1 MRLARRGQHDLAG
14 PQNPRNLA
22 HGYVRLPP
30 QDVVDFVVCRVAVDL
45 LELAGLQTVNVA
57 EETGCLENVDLGHFL
72 RSEALEILDVL
83 YQHELVLSR
92 KVLKVLTKKP
102 EDGDY
107 PSKMEQLATEIA
119 RLETVSSRFS
129 LLRILSFTGLVL
141 GALGAIE
148 SVTYPLVV
156 CSASFVLF
164 LIAVLAHGRTLD
176 RKEALEDHKLLLEE
190 TELRARTRR
199 RDHLPPQVPSN
210 PTDLERGLRRYRPE
224 PESLTLDD
232 DTASDLNLLDAPL
245 LASASSNRRTL
256 FGFLDWS
263 STIFGSRRLR
273 HMLLHPLRN
282 PEDIRNRQEAVR
294 EVEKKTGIREA
305 LLTSLIP
312 LRRHSLGPLTR
323 FFSEPS
329 AFVGRITLLIWTNL
343 LGTAAPVCLLAI
355 VLTGNLDLV
364 AALIGLVIVNV
375 VTIGANVKRA
385 NPARD
390 RILLFGPL
398 LAGLLR
404 LEATLSTATLSSPEW
419 VEIGKVLQAIR
430 PHARKL
436 KRYVGLLS
444 LHSFGPIF
452 ELINILTLW
461 ELRILPLADS
471 IFARHRG
478 LLEHATGA
486 MGEAEALLCYALP
499 LAEDE
504 NFELPEIVDGEGPL
518 LCADE
523 LGHPLLDKATLVR
536 NPVSLRKGN
545 NVLIVTGSNMAGK
558 STYLKA
564 VAVNLVL
571 ASAGGPVCAA
581 GFRWTPMALY
591 SDINIVDSLDGGK
604 SYFQVEVERV
614 RTVIESAL
622 ESPFLLAIFDE
633 LFRGTNSSERLAL
646 ANAIIRFVRSTG
658 ALLIVATHDHALTH
672 LVTEGREPGME
683 NRHLR
688 EHVEDGV
695 MRFDYRL
702 RDGPATT
709 RNAIRVLEAHR
720 YPEEITREAK
730 ERSSGGEG

>member
-1 MRLARRGQHDLAG
+1 LINQPA
-14 PQNPRNLA
+14 
-22 HGYVRLPP
+22 
-30 QDVVDFVVCRVAVDL
+30 
-45 LELAGLQTVNVA
+45 
-57 EETGCLENVDLGHFL
+57 
-72 RSEALEILDVL
+72 
-83 YQHELVLSR
+83 
-92 KVLKVLTKKP
+92 
-102 EDGDY
+102 DGDS
-107 PSKMEQLATEIA
+107 PSKVEQLAIEIA
-119 RLETVSSRFS
+119 RLETISGRFS
-129 LLRILSFTGLVL
+129 LLRILSFTGLLL
-141 GALGAIE
+141 GAVAGVE
-148 SVTYPLVV
+148 SVTYPLIA
-156 CSASFVLF
+156 CPATFVIF
-164 LIAVLAHGRTLD
+164 SIAVLAHWRTLD
-176 RKEALEDHKLLLEE
+176 RKDALEDHKLLLEE
-190 TELRARTRR
+190 TELRAQSRR
-199 RDHLPPQVPSN
+199 RDHSPPELTAN
-210 PTDLERGLRRYRPE
+210 PTELERGLRRYRPE

-232 DTASDLNLLDAPL
+232 DTASDLNLLASPS
-245 LASASSNRRTL
+245 LASAASGRRTL

-273 HMLLHPLRN
+273 HMLMHPLCKA
-282 PEDIRNRQEAVR
+282 EDVHSRQEAVR
-294 EVEKKTGIREA
+294 EVGEKTEIRQA

-329 AFVGRITLLIWTNL
+329 AFKGRIRLLIWTNL
-343 LGTAAPVCLLAI
+343 LGTAAPLCLIAI
-355 VLTGNLDLV
+355 VLTGNLDLL
-364 AALIGLVIVNV
+364 AALIGLVIINV
-375 VTIGANVKRA
+375 TTVGANVKRA

-404 LEATLSTATLSSPEW
+404 LEASLSTAALSSPEW
-419 VEIGKVLQAIR
+419 VEIAKVLQSIR

-436 KRYVGLLS
+436 KRYVDLLAF
-444 LHSFGPIF
+444 HSFGPIF

-461 ELRILPLADS
+461 ELRILPLADA
-471 IFARHRG
+471 IFSRHRT

-504 NFELPEIVDGEGPL
+504 NFELPEIVEADGPF
-518 LCADE
+518 LCADA
-523 LGHPLLDKATLVR
+523 LGHPLLDKATLVK
-536 NPVSLRKGN
+536 NPVSLRTGN
-545 NVLIVTGSNMAGK
+545 NVLLVTGSNMAGK

-614 RTVIESAL
+614 RTVLQSATR
-622 ESPFLLAIFDE
+622 SPCLLAIFDE

-646 ANAIIRFVRSTG
+646 ASAIVRFIRSTG
-658 ALLIVATHDHALTH
+658 ALLIVATHDHALTR
-672 LVTEGREPGME
+672 LITEDQEPGME

-709 RNAIRVLEAHR
+709 RNAIRVLESHG

-730 ERSSGGEG
+730 ERSR

>member
-1 MRLARRGQHDLAG
+1 MS
-14 PQNPRNLA
+14 N
-22 HGYVRLPP
+22 
-30 QDVVDFVVCRVAVDL
+30 
-45 LELAGLQTVNVA
+45 
-57 EETGCLENVDLGHFL
+57 
-72 RSEALEILDVL
+72 
-83 YQHELVLSR
+83 
-92 KVLKVLTKKP
+92 KP
-102 EDGDY
+102 EDVGY
-107 PSKMEQLATEIA
+107 PSRIEQLAEKIA
-119 RLETVSSRFS
+119 RLETISGRLS

-141 GALGAIE
+141 GTFGAFE
-148 SVTYPLVV
+148 SVTYPLIA
-156 CSASFVLF
+156 CPATF
-164 LIAVLAHGRTLD
+164 LIFLAAVLAHGRTLD
-176 RKEALEDHKLLLEE
+176 RKETLEDERLLLEE
-190 TELRARTRR
+190 AEERARTRR
-199 RDHLPPQVPSN
+199 RDHSPPTVPPN
-210 PTDLERGLRRYRPE
+210 ATELERGLRRYRPE

-232 DTASDLNLLDAPL
+232 DTVTDLNLLESPS
-245 LASASSNRRTL
+245 LAVASSGRRTL

-273 HMLLHPLRN
+273 YMLLHPLRK
-282 PEDIRNRQEAVR
+282 PEDVRSRQEAIQ
-294 EVEKKTGIREA
+294 EVQEKTEARRA

-312 LRRHSLGPLTR
+312 LRKHALGPLTR

-329 AFVGRITLLIWTNL
+329 AFVSKVRLLIWTNI
-343 LGTAAPVCLLAI
+343 LGTAAPACLIAI
-355 VLTGNLDLV
+355 VLTGNFDLL
-364 AALIGLVIVNV
+364 AALIGLVIINV
-375 VTIGANVKRA
+375 VTVGANVKRA

-404 LEATLSTATLSSPEW
+404 LEATLSAAALSSPEW
-419 VEIGKVLQAIR
+419 VEIGKVLQSIR
-430 PHARKL
+430 PHAKKL

-444 LHSFGPIF
+444 FHSFGPIF
-452 ELINILTLW
+452 ELVNILTLW
-461 ELRILPLADS
+461 ELRILPLADA
-471 IFARHRG
+471 IFSRHRS
-478 LLEHATGA
+478 LLENATGA
-486 MGEAEALLCYALP
+486 LGETEALLCYALP

-504 NFELPEIVDGEGPL
+504 NFEMPEIVTGDDPL

-536 NPVSLRKGN
+536 NPVALGKGS

-581 GFRWTPMALY
+581 GFRWTPMALH

-614 RTVIESAL
+614 RTILESAL
-622 ESPFLLAIFDE
+622 KSPFLLAIFDE
-633 LFRGTNSSERLAL
+633 LFRGTNSRERLAL
-646 ANAIIRFVRSTG
+646 ASAIIRFVRSTG

-672 LVTEGREPGME
+672 LVTEGQEAGME

-688 EHVEDGV
+688 EHIEDGV

-702 RDGPATT
+702 RDGPSTT
-709 RNAIRVLEAHR
+709 RNAIAVLEAHG

-730 ERSSGGEG
+730 ERSSGKEG